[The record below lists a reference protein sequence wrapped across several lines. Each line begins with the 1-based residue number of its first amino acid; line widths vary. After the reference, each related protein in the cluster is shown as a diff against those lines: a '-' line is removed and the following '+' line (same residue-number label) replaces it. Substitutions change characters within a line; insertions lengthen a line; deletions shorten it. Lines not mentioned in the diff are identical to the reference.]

1 VPKAK
6 AAAKVCEA
14 RVVRKL
20 KNLFSLFLCGV
31 ANGLQGNQP
40 LVLTIDCKMNCVQ
53 RGPFFLKN
61 KHLIL

>member
-6 AAAKVCEA
+6 AAAKVCKA
-14 RVVRKL
+14 RKL

-40 LVLTIDCKMNCVQ
+40 LVLTIDCKMNGESSAYC
-53 RGPFFLKN
+53 F
-61 KHLIL
+61 